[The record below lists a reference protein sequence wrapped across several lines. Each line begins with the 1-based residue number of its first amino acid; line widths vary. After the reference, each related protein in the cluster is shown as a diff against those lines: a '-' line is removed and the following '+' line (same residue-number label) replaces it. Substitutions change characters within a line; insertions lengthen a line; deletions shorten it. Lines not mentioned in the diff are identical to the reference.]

1 MRQAPHSPEEED
13 ADGEDS
19 RPSKSAKKRHMHSLQ
34 ALGEELTE
42 LPPSRIAALELPE
55 SLRDALAE
63 FRRTRSF
70 EGKRRQMQL
79 IGKLMRHAEEEP
91 IREAVAAFKL
101 GSAKETLA
109 LHHAERWREELLASD
124 DAITRWVSAFPG
136 TDVQQLRSLVRA
148 ARKDAQAVLPEG
160 EVRHGRN
167 YRDLFQ
173 QIKQALAAQSRAEE
187 PSEPEDNDE

>member
-1 MRQAPHSPEEED
+1 
-13 ADGEDS
+13 
-19 RPSKSAKKRHMHSLQ
+19 MHSLQ